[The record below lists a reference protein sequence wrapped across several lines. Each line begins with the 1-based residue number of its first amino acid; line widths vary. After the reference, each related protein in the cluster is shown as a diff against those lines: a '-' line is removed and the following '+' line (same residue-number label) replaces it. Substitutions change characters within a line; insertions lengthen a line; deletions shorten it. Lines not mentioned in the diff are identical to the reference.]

1 MEKNNSERLLS
12 RIKIML
18 PHIVTSRSTIKT
30 TLGTIINDMNLL
42 NLEEHDLILKI
53 NDKLKGSETFPI
65 YKGNTTTIEQYI
77 KRTDIIDAL
86 FVFLDMETNPILSQ
100 RRETLKRQITGFF
113 VKDYDNVSLGGLLVL
128 CKDVLLPTSASTKSG
143 NTIMQRMLKEQ
154 KNAIDISKE
163 QTASVKMGKNLLEKR
178 REMAKAAAERAAAER
193 AAAKTGGSG
202 RAQRTPRTQR
212 TQRAKHTKKR
222 TQRAKKRT
230 QKRNR
235 RA

>member
-1 MEKNNSERLLS
+1 MAQIPNTKKNNSERLLS
-12 RIKIML
+12 HIKSML
-18 PHIVTSRSTIKT
+18 PYIVTSPLTIET
-30 TLGTIINDMNLL
+30 TLGTIINDMNQL
-42 NLEEHDLILKI
+42 NLDEF
-53 NDKLKGSETFPI
+53 NDKLKGPEFHI
-65 YKGNTTTIEQYI
+65 YKGNTTTIVKSI

-86 FVFLDMETNPILSQ
+86 FVFLDMKTDPILSQ
-100 RRETLKRQITGFF
+100 RRDTLKKQRKGVFF
-113 VKDYDNVSLGGLLVL
+113 KDYDNVSLGDLLVL
-128 CKDVLLPTSASTKSG
+128 CKDVLLPTSASTESG
-143 NTIMQRMLKEQ
+143 KTIMQRMLNEQ
-154 KNAIDISKE
+154 NKAIHISKE